1 MSLVTSASTWIN
13 DDNNTNK
20 KRQSTMRR
28 TIKKNPIIQPDQEDY
43 VGQEET
49 SAHLQP
55 TSIEDNQK
63 IVNAHNARV
72 NDVLNKITAIDNND
86 DRMGNFN
93 PLPNPSINIKKDI
106 TDNTDV
112 PKYSVPKISY
122 LNAINQQKDINYS
135 ANDAHI
141 TNLSNYRMSYEQPM
155 KFNAPS
161 YNKTIDVSTLAND
174 KVMEKINYM
183 IHLLEESQSEKTNNV
198 TEEFILYTFL
208 GMFIIFVVDSF
219 ARSGKYIR

>member
-1 MSLVTSASTWIN
+1 MSLVTTASTWIN
-13 DDNNTNK
+13 DDNNSNK

-28 TIKKNPIIQPDQEDY
+28 TIKKNPILQSEPEDY
-43 VGQEET
+43 VGQEEP
-49 SAHLQP
+49 SPHLQP
-55 TSIEDNQK
+55 TSIDDNK
-63 IVNAHNARV
+63 KMVNDHNARV

-93 PLPNPSINIKKDI
+93 PLPNPSMNSKKDI

-122 LNAINQQKDINYS
+122 LNAINQQKNINYS

-141 TNLSNYRMSYEQPM
+141 NNLSNYRMSYEQPL
-155 KFNAPS
+155 KFNPLGL
-161 YNKTIDVSTLAND
+161 NKTIDMSGVAND

>member
-1 MSLVTSASTWIN
+1 MSLVTTASTWIN
-13 DDNNTNK
+13 DDNNSNK

-28 TIKKNPIIQPDQEDY
+28 TIKKNPILQSEPGDY
-43 VGQEET
+43 VGQEEP
-49 SAHLQP
+49 SPHLQP

-63 IVNAHNARV
+63 SVNAHNTRV

-86 DRMGNFN
+86 GRMGNFN
-93 PLPNPSINIKKDI
+93 PLPNPSINIKKDMS
-106 TDNTDV
+106 DNTDI
-112 PKYSVPKISY
+112 PKYTVPKISY

-135 ANDAHI
+135 ANDSQAV
-141 TNLSNYRMSYEQPM
+141 NLSNYRMSYEQPM
-155 KFNAPS
+155 KFNAPRS
-161 YNKTIDVSTLAND
+161 IEVTGLAND

-183 IHLLEESQSEKTNNV
+183 IHLLEEQQSEKTNNV

-219 ARSGKYIR
+219 SRSGKYIR

>member
-1 MSLVTSASTWIN
+1 MSLVTTASTWIN

-28 TIKKNPIIQPDQEDY
+28 TIKKNPIIQSDQEDY
-43 VGQEET
+43 VGQEEP

-55 TSIEDNQK
+55 TSVEDNQK
-63 IVNAHNARV
+63 LVNAHNARV

-135 ANDAHI
+135 ANDAN
-141 TNLSNYRMSYEQPM
+141 TANLSNYRMSYEQPM

-161 YNKTIDVSTLAND
+161 YNKAIDVSGIAND

-183 IHLLEESQSEKTNNV
+183 IHLLEEQQTEKTNNV

>member
-1 MSLVTSASTWIN
+1 MSLVTTASTWIN

-28 TIKKNPIIQPDQEDY
+28 TIKKNPIIQSESDDY
-43 VGQEET
+43 VGQEE
-49 SAHLQP
+49 SSPHLQP
-55 TSIEDNQK
+55 TSIEENQK
-63 IVNAHNARV
+63 LVNAHNTRV

-106 TDNTDV
+106 SDNTDV

-122 LNAINQQKDINYS
+122 LTAMNQQKNINYA
-135 ANDAHI
+135 ANDANI
-141 TNLSNYRMSYEQPM
+141 ANLSNYRMSYEQPL
-155 KFNAPS
+155 KFNAHKPA
-161 YNKTIDVSTLAND
+161 DVSTFAND

>member
-1 MSLVTSASTWIN
+1 MSLVTTASTWIN
-13 DDNNTNK
+13 DDNNYNK

-28 TIKKNPIIQPDQEDY
+28 TIKKNPIVQSDSSDDY
-43 VGQEET
+43 VGQEEPST
-49 SAHLQP
+49 HLQP

-63 IVNAHNARV
+63 LVNDRNTRV
-72 NDVLNKITAIDNND
+72 NDVLNKITSVDNND

-93 PLPNPSINIKKDI
+93 PLPNPSMNSKKDI
-106 TDNTDV
+106 SDNTDI

-122 LNAINQQKDINYS
+122 LNAMNQQKDMNYS
-135 ANDAHI
+135 ANDANVN
-141 TNLSNYRMSYEQPM
+141 NLSNYRMSYEQPL
-155 KFNAPS
+155 KFNTPKA
-161 YNKTIDVSTLAND
+161 IDVSGLAND

-183 IHLLEESQSEKTNNV
+183 IHLLEEQQTEKTNNI